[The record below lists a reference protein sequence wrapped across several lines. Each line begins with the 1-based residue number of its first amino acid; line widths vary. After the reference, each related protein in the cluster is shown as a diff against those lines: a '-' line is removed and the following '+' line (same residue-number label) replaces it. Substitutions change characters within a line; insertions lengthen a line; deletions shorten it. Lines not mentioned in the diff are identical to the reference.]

1 MGTECV
7 DYIIA
12 DPFIIPDGAER
23 HYSERVVRLPD
34 CYQVN
39 DRKREISASMS
50 TRGENGLPAAGVVLC
65 CFNQTAKILPDVF
78 ASWMRILRAVPGSV
92 LWLLESNRW
101 AAENLRRAAAD
112 QGIAA
117 DRMLFAPRRPL
128 AEHLAR
134 YRAADLA
141 IDTYPYTSHTT
152 ASDALWAGCPLVTRI
167 GDTFVSRVAGSIL
180 RNAGMHEL
188 VTDNAADYERKVL
201 ELAANP
207 GKLQKIRRKMQ
218 EARDASP
225 LFDTPRFVRNLE
237 GAFEAMFEAYVNGA
251 PAPNDSHVQSGG
263 LAGRVPE

>member
-1 MGTECV
+1 MGTDCV

-12 DPFIIPDGAER
+12 DPFIIPAGAER

-39 DRKREISASMS
+39 DRKRQISDRMS
-50 TRGENGLPAAGVVLC
+50 LRGENGLPEAGVVLC

-78 ASWMRILRAVPGSV
+78 ACWMRILRAVPGSV

-101 AAENLRRAAAD
+101 AAENLRLAAAAH
-112 QGIAA
+112 GIAG
-117 DRMLFAPRRPL
+117 DRLLFAPRRPL

-141 IDTYPYTSHTT
+141 IDTFPYTSHTT
-152 ASDALWAGCPLVTRI
+152 ASDALWAGCPLVTRV

-180 RNAGMHEL
+180 RNAGMQEL
-188 VTDNAADYERKVL
+188 VTDNAGDYERKVI
-201 ELAANP
+201 ELVTAP
-207 GKLQKIRRKMQ
+207 GKLQELRRKLR
-218 EARDASP
+218 ETRDRCP

-237 GAFEAMFEAYVNGA
+237 RAYEDMLKA
-251 PAPNDSHVQSGG
+251 
-263 LAGRVPE
+263 